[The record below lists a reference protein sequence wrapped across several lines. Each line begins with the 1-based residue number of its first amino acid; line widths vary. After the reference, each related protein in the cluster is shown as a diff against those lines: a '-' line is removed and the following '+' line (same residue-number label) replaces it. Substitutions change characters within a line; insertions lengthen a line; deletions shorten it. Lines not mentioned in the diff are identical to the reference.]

1 MKARMIL
8 SGLMLVALFLLP
20 GMLMAQAGPGISN
33 LSEEQ
38 KTKISAM
45 RTNHMKEMQ
54 QLKNLVG
61 ENRAHYRT
69 LMSADKA
76 DMVAINKNIEEF
88 GKLRVEMMKKNA
100 AHQQDVRAL
109 LTDEQRLAF
118 DIKKG
123 KGMKG
128 GRAGFQGMGPCN
140 NEQMGPGQGRG
151 KGYKV
156 HQRGP
161 YCPMN
166 SQDQPVKE

>member
-20 GMLMAQAGPGISN
+20 DMLMAQGGPGISN
-33 LSEEQ
+33 LSDEQ

-54 QLKNLVG
+54 QLKNLAA

-69 LMSADKA
+69 LMSAEKA
-76 DMVAINKNIEEF
+76 DMAAINKNIEEF

-100 AHQQDVRAL
+100 AHQQEVRVL

-118 DIKKG
+118 DIKRG
-123 KGMKG
+123 KGMHGGEGCEGCRGMKG
-128 GRAGFQGMGPCN
+128 EGKKQ
-140 NEQMGPGQGRG
+140 QMGPGHGKGRG
-151 KGYKV
+151 F
-156 HQRGP
+156 GP
-161 YCPMN
+161 GQEPYTP
-166 SQDQPVKE
+166 SKSE

>member
-1 MKARMIL
+1 MKTRMIL

-20 GMLMAQAGPGISN
+20 DMLMAQVGPGISN

-54 QLKNLVG
+54 QLKNLAA

-76 DMVAINKNIEEF
+76 DMAAINKNIEEF
-88 GKLRVEMMKKNA
+88 GKLKVEMMKKNA

-118 DIKKG
+118 DMKKG

-128 GRAGFQGMGPCN
+128 GRAGCQGMGPGKN
-140 NEQMGPGQGRG
+140 GQMGPGQGRG
-151 KGYKV
+151 KGYGA

-161 YCPMN
+161 FCPMN
-166 SQDQPVKE
+166 SQSLPEKE